1 MASIMD
7 SCLPAH
13 SSTESAPWFLK
24 TGTLTM
30 PKAVALHSSP
40 WHNYE
45 MRLAALAFTV
55 CSIAPLCAQAQR
67 FDLLITGGRIVDGSG
82 DPWFYGDVA
91 IRGDSIAAIGKFDPA
106 SAVRVLDATAMV
118 VAPGFIDIHTHAR
131 RGIALDPAAQNYTR
145 QGVTTIFEGPDGSSP
160 LPIGRFLAD
169 IGKLPLG
176 PNFGTFAGQGS
187 IREQVMGLVNRPA
200 TPDEIEK
207 MRQIGRQA
215 MLDGA
220 FGVTTGL
227 FYVPGNFTPTEEV
240 IAIEKVVG
248 AMGGMH
254 HSHMRDE
261 TAHILDSVRETIRIG
276 EEGGLPTQVT
286 HHKIIGKDNWGKS
299 VDTLRLIDEARARGV
314 DVTIDQYP
322 YTASST
328 GTAALI
334 PQWAQ
339 EGGQKALVERL
350 DAPVQRVR
358 IKAAV
363 VQSLRTERGGGDAAN
378 VVMANCA
385 WDKTLA
391 GKNLAEITKARGRAV
406 TLENAAETLLEI
418 QRSGGCQA
426 IYHAISED
434 DIERIMKYPFTMIG
448 SDGEVP
454 QFGVGAPHP
463 RSYGTF
469 ARVLARYVRERHT
482 ISLED
487 AVHKMSGLPAQRL
500 KLYDRGLLRPGM
512 KADVVV
518 FDPARVEDKATFE
531 KPHQYAVGVQDVVV
545 NGKPLIAQGVLAK
558 ERSGRIL
565 YGPAK
570 Q

>member
-1 MASIMD
+1 MRTAI
-7 SCLPAH
+7 L
-13 SSTESAPWFLK
+13 
-24 TGTLTM
+24 TL
-30 PKAVALHSSP
+30 A
-40 WHNYE
+40 
-45 MRLAALAFTV
+45 V
-55 CSIAPLCAQAQR
+55 CSVTSLFAQSQS
-67 FDLLITGGRIVDGSG
+67 FDVVITGGKIVDGSG
-82 DPWFYGDVA
+82 DPWYYGDVA
-91 IRGDSIAAIGKFDPA
+91 IRGDTIAAIGKFDA
-106 SAVRVLDATAMV
+106 VSAARRLDAKGMV

-131 RGIALDPAAQNYTR
+131 RGISLDPAAQNYTR
-145 QGVTTIFEGPDGSSP
+145 QGVTTLLEGPDGSSP
-160 LPIGRFLAD
+160 LPIAKFLSE
-169 IGKLPLG
+169 IGALHLG

-187 IREQVMGLVNRPA
+187 IRQSVMGLVNRPA
-200 TPDEIEK
+200 TPEEIEK
-207 MRQIGRQA
+207 MRQITRQA

-240 IAIEKVVG
+240 IELEKVVG

-254 HSHMRDE
+254 HSHMRE
-261 TAHILDSVRETIRIG
+261 EASHVLDSVRETIRIG

-286 HHKIIGKDNWGKS
+286 HHKIIGAPNWGKS

-314 DVTIDQYP
+314 DVTVDQYP

-339 EGGQKALVERL
+339 EGGHKALLERL
-350 DAPVQRVR
+350 DAPEQRAK

-363 VQSLRTERGGGDAAN
+363 IERITVDRGGGDPKN
-378 VVMANCA
+378 VVMANCS
-385 WDKTLA
+385 WDKSLA
-391 GKNLAEITKARGRAV
+391 GKSLADITKARGRAV
-406 TLENAAETLLEI
+406 TIENAAETLLEI
-418 QRSGGCQA
+418 QHSGGCQA
-426 IYHAISED
+426 VYHAISEED
-434 DIERIMKYPFTMIG
+434 VERIMKYPFTMIG

-469 ARVLARYVRERHT
+469 VRVLARYVRERHT
-482 ISLED
+482 ITLED

-500 KLYDRGLLRPGM
+500 KLYDRGLIRPGM
-512 KADVVV
+512 KADLVV
-518 FDPARVEDKATFE
+518 FDPETVADKATFE
-531 KPHQYAVGVQDVVV
+531 KPHQYAAGVKHVLV
-545 NGKPLIAQGVLAK
+545 NGRPLIADGELTN

-570 Q
+570 QGSR

>member
-1 MASIMD
+1 MRDRTKSTAKVRSVRGFETR
-7 SCLPAH
+7 SKQLPHADRGR
-13 SSTESAPWFLK
+13 PWQND
-24 TGTLTM
+24 
-30 PKAVALHSSP
+30 A
-40 WHNYE
+40 
-45 MRLAALAFTV
+45 MRLAALTIAV
-55 CSIAPLCAQAQR
+55 CSIAPLFAQVQR
-67 FDLLITGGRIVDGSG
+67 FDLVITGGRIVDGSG

-91 IRGDSIAAIGKFDPA
+91 IQGDSIAAIGRFDRSSA
-106 SAVRVLDATAMV
+106 SRSLDAKGMV
-118 VAPGFIDIHTHAR
+118 VSPGFIDIHTHAR
-131 RGIALDPAAQNYTR
+131 RGIGLDPAAQNYTR

-160 LPIGRFLAD
+160 LPIGKFLSD
-169 IGKLPLG
+169 IGKLSLG
-176 PNFGTFAGQGS
+176 PNFATFAGQGS
-187 IREQVMGLVNRPA
+187 IREQVIGLVNRPA
-200 TPDEIEK
+200 TAEEIER
-207 MRQIGRQA
+207 MRQITRQA

-227 FYVPGNFTPTEEV
+227 FYIPGNFTPTEEV
-240 IAIEKVVG
+240 IEIEKVAG
-248 AMGGMH
+248 AMGGIH
-254 HSHMRDE
+254 HSHIRDE
-261 TAHILDSVRETIRIG
+261 TSHILDSVRETIRIG

-328 GTAALI
+328 GTVALI

-339 EGGQKALVERL
+339 EGGQKALLERL
-350 DAPVQRVR
+350 DAPAQRVK

-363 VQSLRTERGGGDAAN
+363 VESIRAERGGGDPAN
-378 VVMANCA
+378 VVIANCA

-391 GKNLAEITKARGRAV
+391 GKNLAEITKDRGRPV

-418 QRSGGCQA
+418 QHSGGCQA
-426 IYHAISED
+426 IYHAINEE
-434 DIERIMKYPFTMIG
+434 DIERIMRYPFTMVG

-454 QFGVGAPHP
+454 QFGVGSPHP

-482 ISLED
+482 ISLEE

-500 KLYDRGLLRPGM
+500 KLYDRGLIRPGM

-518 FDPARVEDKATFE
+518 FDPARVEDRATFE
-531 KPHQYAVGVQDVVV
+531 KPHQYAVGFKDVVI
-545 NGKPLIAQGVLAK
+545 NGKVLIADGELTS

-570 Q
+570 E